1 MASDPGLVKRLS
13 DVLSAY
19 PDLEARRMFGGTCF
33 MLNGNMCIG
42 VHNQNLIIRVGQT
55 NANAIMK
62 EPHVRPM
69 DLTGRV
75 MKGWATV
82 LPEGVLRDADLLA
95 YAKLAYEFVGTP
107 PRK

>member
-1 MASDPGLVKRLS
+1 MASDPQLVERLGG
-13 DVLSAY
+13 VLAAY

-33 MLNGNMCIG
+33 TLNGNMCIG
-42 VHNQNLIIRVGQT
+42 VHNRNLIIRVGQP
-55 NANAIMK
+55 NADALMK

-69 DLTGRV
+69 DLTGKV

-82 LPEGVLRDADLLA
+82 LPEGIQRDADLLA
-95 YAKLAYEFVGTP
+95 YATMAYEFVGTL